1 MPIQFEMGNGIS
13 TDGQSMRHIDSKE
26 PIKIIFLQIT
36 RSIKCGNFVTEF
48 SGKYRKTSFECKKV
62 ILRSQLGSNDD
73 VVAVDD
79 ISIVDRACES
89 HRWPIHDFAKVGFLV
104 LT

>member
-1 MPIQFEMGNGIS
+1 
-13 TDGQSMRHIDSKE
+13 MRKFRENILKQV
-26 PIKIIFLQIT
+26 L
-36 RSIKCGNFVTEF
+36 NV
-48 SGKYRKTSFECKKV
+48 KKV

-89 HRWPIHDFAKVGFLV
+89 HRWPIHDFAQVGFLV
-104 LT
+104 LK